1 MAARQKA
8 GTAENTPKQAK
19 EYKLSSGLF
28 KGRNEAVLEVV
39 RCAAKGIRG
48 YVTMDSNGYKIQFGE
63 YESGGEAEAARAV
76 VVAAGINAEIT
87 ECD

>member
-48 YVTMDSNGYKIQFGE
+48 
-63 YESGGEAEAARAV
+63 
-76 VVAAGINAEIT
+76 
-87 ECD
+87 